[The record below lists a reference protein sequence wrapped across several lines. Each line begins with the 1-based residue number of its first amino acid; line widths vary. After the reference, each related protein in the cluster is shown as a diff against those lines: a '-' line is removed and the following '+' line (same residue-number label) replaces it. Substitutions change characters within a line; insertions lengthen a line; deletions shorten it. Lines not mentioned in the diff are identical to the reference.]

1 MRASP
6 AHSHREACTS
16 PSVWV
21 SDAVSL
27 ASSKESCLLLG
38 WLAGADPA
46 LVSPYFSGVDC
57 PLLLHPVWFWLD
69 LSEAWYQPFC
79 QATSLSP
86 PCPAPRHPRDK
97 THLGPQ
103 CLLGQPG
110 FIALSSSLGK
120 PSLCS
125 GLLWGPAS
133 HLPTGLSA
141 CSSFSRAKMKDLQ
154 TWIPMLAIS

>member
-57 PLLLHPVWFWLD
+57 PLPLHPVWFWSD
-69 LSEAWYQPFC
+69 LSEAWHQPFC
-79 QATSLSP
+79 QPTSLSP
-86 PCPAPRHPRDK
+86 PCPAPPETRPILDPSVCWDSLASLLSPRPWVNPVYARGFFGGQHPIY
-97 THLGPQ
+97 
-103 CLLGQPG
+103 LLASRLVP
-110 FIALSSSLGK
+110 
-120 PSLCS
+120 PS
-125 GLLWGPAS
+125 P
-133 HLPTGLSA
+133 
-141 CSSFSRAKMKDLQ
+141 RQ
-154 TWIPMLAIS
+154 R